1 MDEGSV
7 VMAADGPISD
17 DRERG
22 HQSER
27 RLRVWTN
34 LFRSRVDPAIER
46 QELGLP
52 D

>member
-22 HQSER
+22 HQTER
-27 RLRVWTN
+27 RLRVWTD
-34 LFRSRVDPAIER
+34 LIRSRVDPAIER
-46 QELGLP
+46 QELALP